1 MPKSCSSGIDKV
13 VELTRLATP
22 ETEGELIP
30 WARNVSSG
38 RIRHRA
44 DLAMRSSGDE
54 VRGVDRDRTLSW
66 WYFDEGRRFGLEA
79 QLPAAQGAVVA
90 RALGRLADS
99 LPQMPGEEGQALVHH
114 RRADALVALA
124 SARIASDPDPD
135 RATILVHA
143 RVDPLGPPGG
153 GLESKEARRSPN
165 WPTSTG

>member
-1 MPKSCSSGIDKV
+1 M
-13 VELTRLATP
+13 
-22 ETEGELIP
+22 
-30 WARNVSSG
+30 
-38 RIRHRA
+38 
-44 DLAMRSSGDE
+44 
-54 VRGVDRDRTLSW
+54 
-66 WYFDEGRRFGLEA
+66 EA
-79 QLPAAQGAVVA
+79 HLPAAQGAVVA